1 MLLKIKKRFIGK
13 IATILFLLLPVQFL
27 QAETIAVP
35 LKIDFSLLR
44 QLVVTQLFKPES
56 VTMELLNDPSGCSE
70 IVLSDPKFSEFDRHL
85 RINAR
90 LSAKLAVKMMDQCKS
105 LMVWDGHIQLI
116 SDPVIK
122 TDNPN
127 QIYLQIID
135 SELTSLNNERIR
147 SGALWNQVS
156 KLVYPVIER
165 FHLDLAQPIND
176 LKNVLPL
183 FLPRHSQVQLNQ
195 MLASLHLAQMW
206 VTAEG
211 IHAELVFDVM
221 TITEPQQP
229 EQVLTQE
236 EQLQWQQKW
245 QSMDA
250 ILTHT
255 IKQFAAA
262 TKLDDLRLT
271 LFDILM
277 DARYGLLDAL
287 HQEQAK
293 DPVRHWFINS
303 WAQLIPVVRKISEE
317 SPQYASLAILALV
330 TATDALHAL
339 DKLGPTFGL
348 DISIDGL
355 RRLARM
361 LNNNV
366 DVDPLRYDE
375 AIDPELQRLFRFQ
388 SYPENDIRHQPVLN
402 FWPIRSAIAADNRR
416 LDNWVPGPQEL
427 DYYLPSVRKLLLNS
441 AKKTLVKS
449 TLTPQQQKVFS
460 NLILA
465 TAWQESCWRQYTIK
479 ENKIVP
485 IRSSTGDTGIMQ
497 INEMVWRGFFD
508 LQKLRWNIAYNVN
521 AGSNIL
527 FDYMTRYAIVK
538 AEHKRHGGIDN
549 LARATYSAYNGGP
562 GKVYRY
568 RDRQVPKEHQEIDAA
583 FHDKYIKVKQ
593 KDEMAVAQ
601 CWGAKS
607 D

>member
-1 MLLKIKKRFIGK
+1 
-13 IATILFLLLPVQFL
+13 
-27 QAETIAVP
+27 
-35 LKIDFSLLR
+35 
-44 QLVVTQLFKPES
+44 
-56 VTMELLNDPSGCSE
+56 
-70 IVLSDPKFSEFDRHL
+70 
-85 RINAR
+85 
-90 LSAKLAVKMMDQCKS
+90 
-105 LMVWDGHIQLI
+105 
-116 SDPVIK
+116 
-122 TDNPN
+122 
-127 QIYLQIID
+127 
-135 SELTSLNNERIR
+135 
-147 SGALWNQVS
+147 
-156 KLVYPVIER
+156 
-165 FHLDLAQPIND
+165 
-176 LKNVLPL
+176 
-183 FLPRHSQVQLNQ
+183 
-195 MLASLHLAQMW
+195 
-206 VTAEG
+206 
-211 IHAELVFDVM
+211 
-221 TITEPQQP
+221 
-229 EQVLTQE
+229 
-236 EQLQWQQKW
+236 
-245 QSMDA
+245 
-250 ILTHT
+250 
-255 IKQFAAA
+255 
-262 TKLDDLRLT
+262 
-271 LFDILM
+271 
-277 DARYGLLDAL
+277 
-287 HQEQAK
+287 
-293 DPVRHWFINS
+293 
-303 WAQLIPVVRKISEE
+303 LIPVVRKISEE

-508 LQKLRWNIAYNVN
+508 LQKLRWNITYNVN

-593 KDEMAVAQ
+593 KEEMAVAQ